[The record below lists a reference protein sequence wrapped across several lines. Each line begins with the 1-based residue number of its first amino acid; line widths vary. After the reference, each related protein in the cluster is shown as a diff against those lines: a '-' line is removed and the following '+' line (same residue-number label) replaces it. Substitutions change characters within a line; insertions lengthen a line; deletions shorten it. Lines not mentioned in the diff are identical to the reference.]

1 MQNSENNLTKDNAAR
16 IMASRKLI
24 TQPGKYHVRVTND
37 VQYLAEQGTVHREL
51 AGGLFQVSIANFA
64 ACTPY
69 HVREFKKAMKE
80 GDYDGAANNNLTASV
95 RENDYMPSKNEVVVI
110 NVDYITTKNGE
121 QALLVTS
128 FNPLPVSAGG
138 KISMEDLLAEDE
150 DDRVELKT
158 EEEIAKATS
167 KGQPSFAS

>member
-1 MQNSENNLTKDNAAR
+1 MQNLTKENAAR
-16 IMASRKLI
+16 IMASRKII

-64 ACTPY
+64 AATTY

-80 GDYDGAANNNLTASV
+80 GDFDGAANNNLTASV
-95 RENDYMPSKNEVVVI
+95 RENDYIPSKNEVVEI
-110 NVDYITTKNGE
+110 NVDFVTTKSGE

-128 FNPLPVSAGG
+128 YNPLPVSAGS
-138 KISMEDLLAEDE
+138 KLSMDDLLAEDE
-150 DDRVELKT
+150 EERVELKT
-158 EEEIAKATS
+158 EEEIAEATS
-167 KGQPSFAS
+167 TGQPAFAK